1 MREAMSLIAESLGWS
16 ASPSDVFLAF
26 TCILAL
32 MFLNALFHAA
42 ESALAGLRKNRI
54 DQLKEARDPR
64 ANKLVDLY
72 ENEEPY
78 FAACQIGNQIAR
90 VGMIT
95 AAVLSAPNLAG
106 ILSGG
111 SDPTMGTLVLSILA
125 IIFVIA
131 LINLAFVELL
141 FRGLAQKNQ
150 EKWGLRLYGF
160 LRVSRFLLSPFVA
173 IVNVSGNWLVKKLG
187 LRPLFSPPLITEE
200 ELREIV
206 EESGESGELIED
218 EKEMIHSIMEFTDTV
233 AREVMTPRTEI
244 DAIEVTATPREVAR
258 LIEETGHSRIPIY
271 EGTIDRIAG
280 IIHAKDL
287 LKGLLDS
294 QNLSVR
300 SIMRPPYF
308 IPESKFM
315 HQLLAEF
322 RSGRVQMAIVQDEY
336 GGTSGL
342 VTIEDVVEEIVGE
355 IVDEYDEEEAEIQEI
370 GSGCWLIDGRT
381 HIDDVNSE
389 IGSHFESEEFD
400 TLGGFVFGL
409 FGRQPEQDET
419 IEAGS
424 WDLCVAETDGRR
436 VVKIKATKKAA
447 VHEAGS

>member
-1 MREAMSLIAESLGWS
+1 MKEQFTFLADTLGWNAS
-16 ASPSDVFLAF
+16 AGEVFLASA
-26 TCILAL
+26 CIFAL

-64 ANKLVDLY
+64 APRLNDLY
-72 ENEEPY
+72 ENEDPY
-78 FAACQIGNQIAR
+78 FAACQVGNQVAR

-95 AAVLSAPNLAG
+95 AAVLTAPKLAG
-106 ILSGG
+106 
-111 SDPTMGTLVLSILA
+111 VLSNGQDPSMGALA
-125 IIFVIA
+125 ISILILIFIIA
-131 LINLAFVELL
+131 LINLAFIELL
-141 FRGLAQKNQ
+141 FRGLAQKNP
-150 EKWGLRLYGF
+150 EKWGLMLYGF
-160 LRVSRFLLSPFVA
+160 IKMSRFFLTPFVL
-173 IVNVSGNWLVKKLG
+173 IVNISGGWLVKRLG

-258 LIEETGHSRIPIY
+258 LIEESGHSRIPIY
-271 EGTIDRIAG
+271 EGTIDRIVG
-280 IIHAKDL
+280 IVHAKDL

-294 QNLSVR
+294 QNLSIR
-300 SIMRPPYF
+300 SIMRQPYF

-336 GGTSGL
+336 GGTGGL

-355 IVDEYDEEEAEIQEI
+355 IVDEYDEEEAEIQET
-370 GSGCWLIDGRT
+370 GSGVWLIDGRT
-381 HIDDVNSE
+381 HIDDVNNE

-409 FGRQPEQDET
+409 FGRQPEKDET
-419 IEAGS
+419 IQVGS
-424 WDLCVAETDGRR
+424 WDLTVAETDGRR
-436 VVKIKATKKAA
+436 VVKIRTTKKAA
-447 VHEAGS
+447 VHETGS

>member
-1 MREAMSLIAESLGWS
+1 MKEQITFLADTLGWNAS
-16 ASPSDVFLAF
+16 AGEVFLASA
-26 TCILAL
+26 CIFAL

-64 ANKLVDLY
+64 APRLNDLY
-72 ENEEPY
+72 ENEDPY
-78 FAACQIGNQIAR
+78 FAACQVGNQVAR

-95 AAVLSAPNLAG
+95 AAVLTAPKLAG
-106 ILSGG
+106 
-111 SDPTMGTLVLSILA
+111 VLSNGQDPSMGALA
-125 IIFVIA
+125 ISILILIFIIA
-131 LINLAFVELL
+131 LINLAFIELL
-141 FRGLAQKNQ
+141 FRGLAQKNP

-160 LRVSRFLLSPFVA
+160 IKMSRFFLTPFVV
-173 IVNVSGNWLVKKLG
+173 IVNISGGWLVKRLG

-206 EESGESGELIED
+206 EESGETGELIED

-258 LIEETGHSRIPIY
+258 LIEESGHSRIPIY
-271 EGTIDRIAG
+271 EGTIDRIVG
-280 IIHAKDL
+280 IVHAKDL

-294 QNLSVR
+294 QNLSIR
-300 SIMRPPYF
+300 SIMRQPYF

-336 GGTSGL
+336 GGTGGL

-355 IVDEYDEEEAEIQEI
+355 IVDEYDEEEAEIQETEL
-370 GSGCWLIDGRT
+370 GVWLIDGRT
-381 HIDDVNSE
+381 HIDDVNNE
-389 IGSHFESEEFD
+389 IGSHFESDEFD

-409 FGRQPEQDET
+409 FGRQPEKDET

-424 WDLCVAETDGRR
+424 WDLTVAETDGRR
-436 VVKIKATKKAA
+436 VVKIRTTKKTA
-447 VHEAGS
+447 VHETGS